1 MSNEEMVQKGFRVR
15 GRVQGVFFRA
25 WTRET
30 ARELGLG
37 GTVRNL
43 PDGSVEAHV
52 LGEESAVER
61 LEAVLWEGPPASRV
75 ESVEVIES
83 RLTLEPDSFRI
94 LH

>member
-1 MSNEEMVQKGFRVR
+1 MVQKGFRVR

-52 LGEESAVER
+52 LGEESAVRR
-61 LEAVLWEGPPASRV
+61 LESVLWEGPPASNV
-75 ESVEVIES
+75 DSVEVIES
-83 RLTLEPDSFRI
+83 QVKLEANSFRI

>member
-1 MSNEEMVQKGFRVR
+1 VSNEEMVQKGFRVR

-30 ARELGLG
+30 ARELGLD

-61 LEAVLWEGPPASRV
+61 LEAVLWEGSPASRV

-83 RLTLEPDSFRI
+83 EVTLEAGFFRI

>member
-30 ARELGLG
+30 ATELGLG

-52 LGEESAVER
+52 LGEASAVARMES
-61 LEAVLWEGPPASRV
+61 VLWDGPPASRV
-75 ESVEVIES
+75 ESVEVHG
-83 RLTLEPDSFRI
+83 RLRDPRDL
-94 LH
+94 